1 MKEQTTGFDVAIAG
15 GGASGLAAAVT
26 AAAAGARV
34 LLLERMDRVGKK
46 ILATGNGRCNL
57 TNLEISARH
66 YHTSDRAVLTE
77 MLAQMPAQKTI
88 SFFEELGLLCSAPE
102 DGKIYPYCFQA
113 SMALDCLLAAIRR
126 RCVRTALKFDVAAVE
141 PRGQGFAV
149 TAADGRCVTARC
161 AILAGGGLAAPKLG
175 GTGGLYQAAR
185 DLGHTVT
192 QLYPCLVPLKCKN
205 AFTGGLKGIRVRAR
219 GILTCAGR
227 RLGEQT
233 GEWLFTD
240 YGLSGIPALQLSC
253 LLWKPAAPYRLEIDL
268 FPDWETQRLAAFLDA
283 RRSTCE
289 TLEEWL
295 LGTVPKRV
303 GYAVMKSVGLAP
315 LSRPVAGVD
324 AEQIAALVRA
334 LKGWTF
340 EVTGPLSWEQAQ
352 TTGGGVPLS
361 EIDPETCMSRRRRGL
376 FLTGELLD
384 AAGDC
389 GGYNLHWAW
398 NTGIAAGQA
407 AARMAKSG
415 GAR

>member
-1 MKEQTTGFDVAIAG
+1 MKEQTGFDVAIAG
-15 GGASGLAAAVT
+15 AGASGLAAAVT
-26 AAAAGARV
+26 AAGAGARV
-34 LLLERMDRVGKK
+34 LLMERMDRVGKK

-66 YHTSDRAVLTE
+66 YHTRDRAALTE
-77 MLAQMPAQKTI
+77 MLARMPAQKTL
-88 SFFEELGLLCSAPE
+88 SFFEGLGLLCSMPE

-113 SMALDCLLAAIRR
+113 SMVLDCLLAAIRR
-126 RCVRTALKFDVAAVE
+126 RRVCTALKFDVAAVK
-141 PRGQGFAV
+141 PRGRDFAV
-149 TAADGRCVTARC
+149 LSVDGRCVTARC
-161 AILAGGGLAAPKLG
+161 VILAGGGLAAPKLG

-192 QLYPCLVPLKCKN
+192 PLYPCLVPIKCKN
-205 AFTGGLKGIRVRAR
+205 AFAGGLKGIRVRAR
-219 GILTCAGR
+219 GVLTCAGR

-253 LLWKPAAPYRLEIDL
+253 LLWKLDAPYEIQIDF
-268 FPDWETQRLAAFLDA
+268 FPDWKPERLAALLDA
-283 RRSTCE
+283 RRGICE

-324 AEQIAALVRA
+324 AAQTAALVRA

-384 AAGDC
+384 AAGNC

-398 NTGIAAGQA
+398 NTGILAGQA
-407 AARMAKSG
+407 AVQMAR
-415 GAR
+415 RDRID